1 MGAGGVSVLVT
12 QPADVIKT
20 RMQGKSG
27 HGKLFTTYAVVAVAA
42 VMLLSA

>member
-20 RMQGKSG
+20 RMQGHSG
-27 HGKLFTTYAVVAVAA
+27 HGNYSTSHNHTYVHT
-42 VMLLSA
+42 